1 MSISFI
7 GISFLYMR
15 AMPPPLPFS
24 LGFDSALYPEGVISG
39 KVTWSSG
46 LNQVSVMAHRSIDLS
61 VM

>member
-1 MSISFI
+1 
-7 GISFLYMR
+7 MR
-15 AMPPPLPFS
+15 AMPPPLPLR

-46 LNQVSVMAHRSIDLS
+46 LNQVSVMAHTLIDLS